1 MGPAPSLVPAPRVRF
16 QTVKM
21 GIQLGAGSD
30 VLSIV
35 PEIQR
40 AEAAGISTAW
50 VSGRYDA
57 LMQLLLAAPQ
67 TTRIELG
74 TGIITTWQRHPVA
87 LATQALTLQSAS
99 KGRFV
104 LGIGVGHRFMVEGNL
119 GFEWRPV
126 LHLKEYL
133 SVLAP
138 LMRGDTVTFDGH
150 YFKLKSYKLGAGG
163 LVPAPKVVVAALAPQ
178 MLRLAGRLAD
188 GTIIFLGGIRYVKDV
203 AVPVIS
209 EAAKKA
215 GRPAPR
221 IIAGAPVLVTERPAS
236 AVREE
241 IAPKLANY
249 DQRPVYRA
257 VLDMNGSARSA
268 DVVLIGRESEVRD
281 QLDAYADAG
290 VTDFLGSAQAERPDE
305 AARTYE
311 VLAHYA
317 NR

>member
-1 MGPAPSLVPAPRVRF
+1 M
-16 QTVKM
+16 KI

-35 PEIQR
+35 PEIQK

-50 VSGRYDA
+50 ASGRYDA
-57 LMQLLLAAPQ
+57 PMQLLLAAPQ

-74 TGIITTWQRHPVA
+74 TGIITTWQRHPAA
-87 LATQALTLQSAS
+87 LGTQALTLQSAS

-150 YFKLKSYKLGAGG
+150 YFNLKNYKLAAAGQARA
-163 LVPAPKVVVAALAPQ
+163 PAVIVAALAPQ

-188 GTIIFLGGIRYVKDV
+188 GTIIFLGGIRYVKEI

-221 IIAGAPVLVTERPAS
+221 IVAGAPVLVTERPVS
-236 AVREE
+236 EVREE
-241 IAPKLANY
+241 VAPKFANY

-257 VLDMNGSARSA
+257 ILDMNGSARSA
-268 DVVLIGRESEVRD
+268 DVVLIGRESEVRA

-290 VTDFLGSAQAERPDE
+290 VTDFLGAVQAERPDE

>member
-1 MGPAPSLVPAPRVRF
+1 MQLSAGNDVMTLVP
-16 QTVKM
+16 
-21 GIQLGAGSD
+21 D
-30 VLSIV
+30 
-35 PEIQR
+35 IQR
-40 AEAAGISTAW
+40 AEASRIATAW

-57 LMQLLLAAPQ
+57 LMQLSLAAPV
-67 TTRIELG
+67 TDRIELG
-74 TGIITTWQRHPVA
+74 TGIITTWQRHPAA

-104 LGIGVGHRFMVEGNL
+104 LGIGVGHRIMVEGNL

-133 SVLAP
+133 AVLAP
-138 LMRGDTVTFDGH
+138 LMRGDTVTFEGH
-150 YFKLKSYKLGAGG
+150 YFKLKDYKLGAAGQ
-163 LVPAPKVVVAALAPQ
+163 VPVPKVIVAALAPQ
-178 MLRLAGRLAD
+178 MLRLAGRFAD
-188 GTIIFLGGIRYVKDV
+188 GTIIFLGGIRYVKDI

-209 EAAKKA
+209 DAAKKA
-215 GRPAPR
+215 GRPVPR
-221 IIAGAPVLVTERPAS
+221 IVAGAPVLVTERPVS
-236 AVREE
+236 AVRDE

-268 DVVLIGRESEVRD
+268 DVVLIGRESEVRA

-290 VTDFLGSAQAERPDE
+290 VTDFLGSVQAENPDE

>member
-1 MGPAPSLVPAPRVRF
+1 MQLSAGNDVMTVVP
-16 QTVKM
+16 
-21 GIQLGAGSD
+21 D
-30 VLSIV
+30 
-35 PEIQR
+35 IQR
-40 AEAAGISTAW
+40 AEASNIATAW

-57 LMQLLLAAPQ
+57 LMQLSLAAPV
-67 TTRIELG
+67 TERIELG
-74 TGIITTWQRHPVA
+74 TGIITTWQRHPAA

-133 SVLAP
+133 AVLAP
-138 LMRGDTVTFDGH
+138 LMRGDTVTFEGH
-150 YFKLKSYKLGAGG
+150 YFKLKDYKLGAAGQ
-163 LVPAPKVVVAALAPQ
+163 VPAPKVIVAALAPQ
-178 MLRLAGRLAD
+178 MLRLAGRFAD
-188 GTIIFLGGIRYVKDV
+188 GTIIFLGGIRYVKDI
-203 AVPVIS
+203 AVPMIS
-209 EAAKKA
+209 DAAKKA

-221 IIAGAPVLVTERPAS
+221 IVAGAPVLVTERPVS
-236 AVREE
+236 AVRDE

-268 DVVLIGRESEVRD
+268 DVVLIGRESEVRAE
-281 QLDAYADAG
+281 LDGYADAG
-290 VTDFLGSAQAERPDE
+290 VTDFLGSVQAENPDE

>member
-1 MGPAPSLVPAPRVRF
+1 
-16 QTVKM
+16 M

-74 TGIITTWQRHPVA
+74 TGIITTWQRHPAA

>member
-1 MGPAPSLVPAPRVRF
+1 M
-16 QTVKM
+16 KI

-35 PEIQR
+35 PEIQK

-74 TGIITTWQRHPVA
+74 TGIITTWQRHPAA

-126 LHLKEYL
+126 LHLKECL

-150 YFKLKSYKLGAGG
+150 YFELKSYKLGVGG
-163 LVPAPKVVVAALAPQ
+163 LVPAPNVIVAALAPQ

-203 AVPVIS
+203 AVPVIT

-215 GRPAPR
+215 GRPSPR
-221 IIAGAPVLVTERPAS
+221 IVAGAPVLVTERPAS

-281 QLDAYADAG
+281 QIDAYADAG
-290 VTDFLGSAQAERPDE
+290 VTDFLGSVQAERPDE

>member
-1 MGPAPSLVPAPRVRF
+1 MRIGL
-16 QTVKM
+16 
-21 GIQLGAGSD
+21 QLGAGHD
-30 VLSIV
+30 VMTIV
-35 PEIQR
+35 SEIQR
-40 AEAAGISTAW
+40 AEAAGIATAW

-57 LMQLLLAAPQ
+57 LMQLALAAPS
-67 TTRIELG
+67 TSRIELG
-74 TGIITTWQRHPVA
+74 TGIISTWQRHPAA
-87 LATQALTLQSAS
+87 LAMQALTLQSAS

-104 LGIGVGHRFMVEGNL
+104 LGIGVSHRFMIEGNL

-150 YFKLKSYKLGAGG
+150 YVRLKEFKLGAGG
-163 LVPAPKVVVAALAPQ
+163 LAPVPSVLVAALAPQ
-178 MLRLAGRLAD
+178 MLRLTGRLAD

-203 AVPVIS
+203 AVPLIR
-209 EAAKKA
+209 EAAEKA

-221 IIAGAPVLVTERPAS
+221 IVAGAPVLVTERAVS

-241 IAPKLANY
+241 IAPKLAGY

-257 VLDMNGSARSA
+257 ILDMNGSARSA
-268 DVVLIGRESEVRD
+268 DVVLIGRESEVRA

-290 VTDFLGSAQAERPDE
+290 VTDFLGSVQAERPDE
-305 AARTYE
+305 AARTFE

>member
-1 MGPAPSLVPAPRVRF
+1 MR
-16 QTVKM
+16 
-21 GIQLGAGSD
+21 LGMPLSAGSD
-30 VLSIV
+30 VRTVV
-35 PEIQR
+35 PDIQR
-40 AEAAGISTAW
+40 AEASGIATAW

-57 LMQLLLAAPQ
+57 LMQLSLAAPV
-67 TTRIELG
+67 TSRIELG
-74 TGIITTWQRHPVA
+74 TGIITTWQRHPAA

-133 SVLAP
+133 SILAP

-150 YFKLKSYKLGAGG
+150 YFKLKDYKLGAAGQ
-163 LVPAPKVVVAALAPQ
+163 VPTPKVIVAALAPQ

-188 GTIIFLGGIRYVKDV
+188 GTIIFLGGIRYVRDV
-203 AVPVIS
+203 AVPVIG

-221 IIAGAPVLVTERPAS
+221 IVAGAPVLVTERAAS

-268 DVVLIGRESEVRD
+268 DVVLIGRESEVRA

-290 VTDFLGSAQAERPDE
+290 VTDFLGSVQAERPDE

-311 VLAHYA
+311 VIAHYA

>member
-1 MGPAPSLVPAPRVRF
+1 MRIG
-16 QTVKM
+16 M
-21 GIQLGAGSD
+21 QLGAGND
-30 VLSIV
+30 VMTVV
-35 PEIQR
+35 PDIQR
-40 AEAAGISTAW
+40 AEASGVATAW

-57 LMQLLLAAPQ
+57 LMQLALAAPA
-67 TTRIELG
+67 TDRIELG
-74 TGIITTWQRHPVA
+74 TGIITTWQRHPAA

-104 LGIGVGHRFMVEGNL
+104 LGIGVGHRFMIEGNL

-150 YFKLKSYKLGAGG
+150 YFKLKDFKLGAGG
-163 LVPAPKVVVAALAPQ
+163 LVPAPRVIVAALAPQ

-203 AVPVIS
+203 AVPVIT

-268 DVVLIGRESEVRD
+268 DVVLIGRESEVRT

-290 VTDFLGSAQAERPDE
+290 VTDFLGSVQAERPDE
-305 AARTYE
+305 ASRTGRSSSS
-311 VLAHYA
+311 VGSAT
-317 NR
+317 

>member
-1 MGPAPSLVPAPRVRF
+1 MRIGMQLAAGNDVMTVVP
-16 QTVKM
+16 
-21 GIQLGAGSD
+21 D
-30 VLSIV
+30 
-35 PEIQR
+35 IQR
-40 AEAAGISTAW
+40 AEASEIATAW

-57 LMQLLLAAPQ
+57 LMQLSLAAPV
-67 TTRIELG
+67 TDRIELG
-74 TGIITTWQRHPVA
+74 TGIITTWQRHPAA

-104 LGIGVGHRFMVEGNL
+104 LGIGVGHRFMIEGNL

-138 LMRGDTVTFDGH
+138 LMRGDTVTFVGH
-150 YFKLKSYKLGAGG
+150 YFNLKDYKLGAAGQ
-163 LVPAPKVVVAALAPQ
+163 VPAPKVIVAALAPQ

-188 GTIIFLGGIRYVKDV
+188 GTIIFLGGVRYVKDI
-203 AVPVIS
+203 AVPVIND
-209 EAAKKA
+209 AAKRA
-215 GRPAPR
+215 ERPAPR
-221 IIAGAPVLVTERPAS
+221 IVAGAPVLVTDRPVS
-236 AVREE
+236 AVRDE

-268 DVVLIGRESEVRD
+268 DVVLIGRESEVRA

-290 VTDFLGSAQAERPDE
+290 VTDFLGSVQAENPDE
-305 AARTYE
+305 AARTFE

>member
-1 MGPAPSLVPAPRVRF
+1 
-16 QTVKM
+16 M

-35 PEIQR
+35 PEIQT

-74 TGIITTWQRHPVA
+74 TGIITTWQRHPAA

-290 VTDFLGSAQAERPDE
+290 VTDFLGSVQAERPDE

>member
-1 MGPAPSLVPAPRVRF
+1 MRIGL
-16 QTVKM
+16 
-21 GIQLGAGSD
+21 QLGAGHD
-30 VLSIV
+30 VLTIV
-35 PEIQR
+35 SEIQR
-40 AEAAGISTAW
+40 AEAAGIATAW

-57 LMQLLLAAPQ
+57 LMQLSLAAPV
-67 TTRIELG
+67 TSRIELG
-74 TGIITTWQRHPVA
+74 TGIITTWQRHPAA

-99 KGRFV
+99 KGRFA

-138 LMRGDTVTFDGH
+138 LMRGDSVTFDGH
-150 YFKLKSYKLGAGG
+150 YFRLKDYKLGASGQA
-163 LVPAPKVVVAALAPQ
+163 PAPKVIVAALAPQ

-209 EAAKKA
+209 EAAEKA

-221 IIAGAPVLVTERPAS
+221 IIAGAPVLVTERAVS

-241 IAPKLANY
+241 IAPKLAGY
-249 DQRPVYRA
+249 DQRPAYRA
-257 VLDMNGSARSA
+257 VLEMNGSARSA
-268 DVVLIGRESEVRD
+268 DVVLIGRESEVRA

-290 VTDFLGSAQAERPDE
+290 VSDFLGSVQAERPDE
-305 AARTYE
+305 AARTFE

>member
-1 MGPAPSLVPAPRVRF
+1 M
-16 QTVKM
+16 KI

-35 PEIQR
+35 PQIQK

-50 VSGRYDA
+50 ASGRYDA

-74 TGIITTWQRHPVA
+74 TGIITTWQRHPAA

-104 LGIGVGHRFMVEGNL
+104 LGIGVGHRVMVEGNL

-150 YFKLKSYKLGAGG
+150 YFKLKAYKLGTAGQ
-163 LVPAPKVVVAALAPQ
+163 VSAPNVIVAALAPQ

-188 GTIIFLGGIRYVKDV
+188 GTIIFLGGIRYVKEI

-221 IIAGAPVLVTERPAS
+221 IVAGAPVLVTERPVS
-236 AVREE
+236 EVREE
-241 IAPKLANY
+241 VAPKVANY

-257 VLDMNGSARSA
+257 ILEMNGSARAA
-268 DVVLIGRESEVRD
+268 DVVLIGRESEVRA

-290 VTDFLGSAQAERPDE
+290 VTDFLGAVQAERPDE

>member
-1 MGPAPSLVPAPRVRF
+1 MKIGMQLSAGNDVMTVVP
-16 QTVKM
+16 
-21 GIQLGAGSD
+21 D
-30 VLSIV
+30 
-35 PEIQR
+35 IQR
-40 AEAAGISTAW
+40 AEASGIATAW

-57 LMQLLLAAPQ
+57 LMQLSLAAPV
-67 TTRIELG
+67 TERIELG

-138 LMRGDTVTFDGH
+138 LMRGDTVTFAGH
-150 YFKLKSYKLGAGG
+150 YFDLKGYKLGAAGQ
-163 LVPAPKVVVAALAPQ
+163 VPPPKVIVAALAPQ

-188 GTIIFLGGIRYVKDV
+188 GTIIFLGGVRYVKDI
-203 AVPVIS
+203 AVPVITD
-209 EAAKKA
+209 AAKKA

-221 IIAGAPVLVTERPAS
+221 IVAGAPVLVTERPAS
-236 AVREE
+236 EVREE

-268 DVVLIGRESEVRD
+268 DVVLIGRESEVRS

-290 VTDFLGSAQAERPDE
+290 VTDFLGAVQAERSDE

-311 VLAHYA
+311 LLAHYA

>member
-1 MGPAPSLVPAPRVRF
+1 MRIGMQLSAGNDVMTVVP
-16 QTVKM
+16 
-21 GIQLGAGSD
+21 D
-30 VLSIV
+30 
-35 PEIQR
+35 IQR
-40 AEAAGISTAW
+40 AEASGVATAW

-57 LMQLLLAAPQ
+57 LMQLLLAAPV
-67 TTRIELG
+67 TNRIELG

-104 LGIGVGHRFMVEGNL
+104 LGIGVGHRVMVEGSL

-126 LHLKEYL
+126 LHLREYL

-150 YFKLKSYKLGAGG
+150 YFKLKDHKLGAAGQ
-163 LVPAPKVVVAALAPQ
+163 VQPPRIIVAALAPQ
-178 MLRLAGRLAD
+178 MLRLAGRLGD
-188 GTIIFLGGIRYVKDV
+188 GTIIFLGGIRYVKEV

-221 IIAGAPVLVTERPAS
+221 IVAGAPVLVTERPAS

-257 VLDMNGSARSA
+257 VLDMNGSTRSA
-268 DVVLIGRESEVRD
+268 DVVLIGRESEVRA

-290 VTDFLGSAQAERPDE
+290 VTDFLGSVQAERPDE
-305 AARTYE
+305 AARTVE

>member
-1 MGPAPSLVPAPRVRF
+1 M
-16 QTVKM
+16 KI

-50 VSGRYDA
+50 ASGRYDA
-57 LMQLLLAAPQ
+57 PMQLLLAAPQ

-74 TGIITTWQRHPVA
+74 TGIITTWQRHPAA

-104 LGIGVGHRFMVEGNL
+104 LGIGVGHRFMIEGNL

-150 YFKLKSYKLGAGG
+150 YFNLKNYKLAAAGQA
-163 LVPAPKVVVAALAPQ
+163 PAPAVIVAALAPQ

-203 AVPVIS
+203 AVPVIT

-221 IIAGAPVLVTERPAS
+221 IVAGAPVLVTERPAS

-257 VLDMNGSARSA
+257 ILDMNGSARSA
-268 DVVLIGRESEVRD
+268 DVVLIGRESEVRA

-290 VTDFLGSAQAERPDE
+290 VTDFLGAVQAERPDE